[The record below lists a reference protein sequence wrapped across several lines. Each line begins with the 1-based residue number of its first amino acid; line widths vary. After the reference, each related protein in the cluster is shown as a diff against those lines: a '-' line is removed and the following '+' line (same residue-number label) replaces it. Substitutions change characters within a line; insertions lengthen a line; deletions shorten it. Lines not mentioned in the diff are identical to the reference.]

1 MNIDLFFNKYKDLKK
16 ENVTICDNEEHFKY
30 NEYSFDN
37 YDIGVIAN
45 LNREDKYIVYLY
57 VEANNDVISH
67 LLFKEFTNPIDS
79 TNYFNELSLLAKE
92 GNLEKISLKI
102 SK

>member
-1 MNIDLFFNKYKDLKK
+1 MNIDLFFKKFKKLKK
-16 ENVTICDNEEHFKY
+16 ENVTVCDNEEQFKC

-37 YDIGVIAN
+37 YDVGVIVN
-45 LNREDKYIVYLY
+45 LNQEDDKYIVYLY

-79 TNYFNELSLLAKE
+79 TNYFNELSLIAKE
-92 GNLEKISLKI
+92 GNLEKIANKI
-102 SK
+102 A

>member
-1 MNIDLFFNKYKDLKK
+1 MNIDLFFNKYKNLKK
-16 ENVTICDNEEHFKY
+16 ENVTVCNNEDHFKS

-37 YDIGVIAN
+37 YDVGVIAN
-45 LNREDKYIVYLY
+45 LNRDDKYIVYLY

-79 TNYFNELSLLAKE
+79 TNYFNELSLIAKE
-92 GNLEKISLKI
+92 GNLEKIANKI
-102 SK
+102 A

>member
-1 MNIDLFFNKYKDLKK
+1 MNIDLFFNKFKKLKK
-16 ENVTICDNEEHFKY
+16 ENVTVCDNEEHFKC

-37 YDIGVIAN
+37 YDVGVIVN
-45 LNREDKYIVYLY
+45 LNQEDKYIVYLY

-79 TNYFNELSLLAKE
+79 TNYFNELSLIAKE
-92 GNLEKISLKI
+92 GNLEKIANKI
-102 SK
+102 A

>member
-1 MNIDLFFNKYKDLKK
+1 MNIEFFFNNFKNLKK
-16 ENVTICDNEEHFKY
+16 ENITECNNEEHFKY
-30 NEYSFDN
+30 AEYSFEN
-37 YDIGVIAN
+37 YDIGVIGN
-45 LNREDKYIVYLY
+45 LNRDNKYIVYLY

-67 LLFKEFTNPIDS
+67 LLLREFTNPIDS
-79 TNYFNELSLLAKE
+79 TNYFNELSMLAKE

>member
-1 MNIDLFFNKYKDLKK
+1 MKK
-16 ENVTICDNEEHFKY
+16 QVTVCDNEEHFKY

-37 YDIGVIAN
+37 YDVGVIAN
-45 LNREDKYIVYLY
+45 QNRDDKYIVYLY
-57 VEANNDVISH
+57 VEANNDVISQ
-67 LLFKEFTNPIDS
+67 LLLKEFSNPIDS

-102 SK
+102 KK